1 MTSKPVNWLPWS
13 VFEVPT
19 NISIL
24 TLPSRS
30 PELNPV
36 ENIW

>member
-1 MTSKPVNWLPWS
+1 MSNHLV
-13 VFEVPT
+13 VPT

-24 TLPSRS
+24 PLPPKS

-36 ENIW
+36 EDL